1 MRRRIRATGWGLL
14 AGVVVVT
21 AVVVIVGAFRARGDA
36 AFDRWVGWATIAA
49 VPVAVILGLLALRG
63 KVAGAA
69 AGPPD
74 MQMTEG
80 ELAARVLA
88 EAQDARARLIG
99 TDVPG
104 DDAASVA
111 FVRREGFREVGG
123 TRGDLASVLEY
134 YQSLSPQR
142 LVVLGQAGCGKTV
155 LALELQV
162 RLLEAREADPGA
174 GVAVLVSAASY
185 DSRQAW
191 KDWLAAHLAQR
202 YSVTTEMMRQ
212 LIRDSR
218 ILPLVDGLDE
228 MDDPA
233 DPPERAQA
241 LIDEL
246 NAAMRGTERAPVLV
260 TCRDREYQSLLRKL
274 DRAAH
279 IEMLPLTGEEAASY
293 LREQFRTGEELA
305 RWKDV
310 LDGLDGDGLD
320 GDGDGLLAT
329 QLGTPWRLT
338 LALAAFRDHGDPR
351 TLLRPSDTA
360 EHQHAHAVDTRL
372 LDSYVSS
379 AVRLHAAGRY
389 REHEVRSWLSALADG
404 LAWQARHGRSGTD
417 IRLDEWWAADG
428 HLAIRLSHIV
438 LACLPALPW
447 LIVSAVTGKAWFLI
461 PAGSVLLLS
470 VITAGGTAS
479 AKRLGLKN
487 AITRRG
493 MRAFRNNVFVGYAHW
508 LAPGVFIGILFWLA
522 TGLRGGERLLLLD
535 GVGIGSAM
543 AVLVGVPAGINR
555 GLMEAFADSAPHAV
569 QPREVIRADARFRI
583 AVAVTVGILIGLPAG
598 LIISLLNGGSIALGV
613 GLGAAAGLTAGATAA
628 LAGAPNWDPLS
639 DSGTVVLEVA
649 AGGASAWTRY
659 YVSVLA
665 GSLRR
670 RGPLRFA
677 EFLDWGQRA
686 GLLRVLGV
694 AYQFRH
700 RQLQDLLTT
709 SSLVSTHADV

>member
-1 MRRRIRATGWGLL
+1 VRRRIRATGWGLL
-14 AGVVVVT
+14 AGVLVVA
-21 AVVVIVGAFRARGDA
+21 AVVVMVGAFRARGDA
-36 AFDRWVGWATIAA
+36 AFNRWVGWATIAA
-49 VPVAVILGLLALRG
+49 LAVAVISGVLALWG

-69 AGPPD
+69 AEPPD
-74 MQMTEG
+74 MRITEG

-88 EAQDARARLIG
+88 EAQDARSRLIG

-111 FVRREGFREVGG
+111 FVRRAGFREVGGG

-162 RLLEAREADPGA
+162 RLLKAGERDPGV

-185 DSRQAW
+185 DNRQAW

-202 YSVTTEMMRQ
+202 YGVTTEMMRR

-246 NAAMRGTERAPVLV
+246 NTAMRGTERAPVLV

-274 DRAAH
+274 DRAAQV
-279 IEMLPLTGEEAASY
+279 EMLPLTGEEAASY
-293 LREQFRTGEELA
+293 LREQFRTGDELD

-310 LDGLDGDGLD
+310 LDGLDGLE
-320 GDGDGLLAT
+320 GDAGGLLAA

-351 TLLRPSDTA
+351 TLLRPADTA

-389 REHEVRSWLSALADG
+389 REEEVRSWLSALADG
-404 LAWQARHGRSGTD
+404 LAWQARRGRSGTD
-417 IRLDEWWAADG
+417 IRLEEWWVADG
-428 HLAIRLSHIV
+428 HLAIRLSHIA
-438 LACLPALPW
+438 LASLPALPW
-447 LIVSAVTGKAWFLI
+447 LIVSAVTGNAWFLL

-487 AITRRG
+487 AITRHG
-493 MRAFRNNVFVGYAHW
+493 MRALRNNVFVGYAHW
-508 LAPGVFIGILFWLA
+508 LAPGILIGILFWLA

-535 GVGIGSAM
+535 AVDIGSAM
-543 AVLVGVPAGINR
+543 ALLVGVPAGINR
-555 GLMEAFADSAPHAV
+555 GLMDAFADSAPHAV
-569 QPREVIRADARFRI
+569 QPREVIRADTRFRI

-598 LIISLLNGGSIALGV
+598 FVVGLLNGGSIALGV
-613 GLGAAAGLTAGATAA
+613 ALGAAAGLTAGATAA

-639 DSGTVVLEVA
+639 DSGTVVIEAA
-649 AGGASAWTRY
+649 AGGASASTRY
-659 YVSVLA
+659 YVSVLV

-670 RGPLRFA
+670 RGPRRFA

-709 SSLVSTHADV
+709 SDGRK